1 MDRITE
7 PASPSDAIRLR
18 ALALRDLRAGI
29 GDVALWGRLGARE
42 LARRYRRTLLGPLW
56 GSARVGI
63 FVMALGL
70 VGSRLMPGSGE
81 FYVPYVA
88 AGMVIWTFLLE
99 TTTAY
104 TMLFTSRGQL
114 IRQIKLPY
122 SLLVCIA
129 LWRHVLIMFH
139 HVVIVA
145 IAMAVY
151 GVPLTAATPLALVGL
166 VALIAV
172 MLPWGIVV
180 AIACARFRDL
190 QPLIASILQ
199 IAFFV
204 TPVFWLPSQLA
215 SGASLIVGFN
225 PAYYFIEI
233 VRAPL
238 LGAAPDPV
246 CWIVV
251 PVLIVLAWA
260 VAIALLARTRHR
272 IAFWL

>member
-1 MDRITE
+1 MQTITGL
-7 PASPSDAIRLR
+7 PLTSDAAKLR
-18 ALALRDLRAGI
+18 ALAWRDLAAGI
-29 GDVALWGRLGARE
+29 GDVSLWARLGTRD
-42 LARRYRRTLLGPLW
+42 LTRRYRRTLLGPLW

-70 VGSRLMPGSGE
+70 VGSRLMPGSGVL
-81 FYVPYVA
+81 YVPYVA

-99 TTTAY
+99 TTTEFS
-104 TMLFTSRGQL
+104 MLFTSRGQL

-129 LWRHVLIMFH
+129 LWRHFLILLH
-139 HVVIVA
+139 HAVIVVL
-145 IAMAVY
+145 AMIIY
-151 GVPLTAATPLALVGL
+151 GVPITSATPLVLIGL
-166 VALIAV
+166 VSLIAV
-172 MLPWGIVV
+172 MLPWGIIV

-215 SGASLIVGFN
+215 SGAGVIVGFN

-238 LGAAPDPV
+238 LGAAPDPL

-251 PVLIVLAWA
+251 PGLIVLTWTS
-260 VAIALLARTRHR
+260 AIALLARTRHR

>member
-1 MDRITE
+1 MSMIAE
-7 PASPSDAIRLR
+7 SSSPPDATRLR
-18 ALALRDLRAGI
+18 TLALRDLRAGI
-29 GDVALWGRLGARE
+29 GDVALWGRLGMRD

-70 VGSRLMPGSGE
+70 VGSRLMPGSGVL
-81 FYVPYVA
+81 YVPYVA
-88 AGMVIWTFLLE
+88 AGMVVWTFLLE
-99 TTTAY
+99 ATTEFS
-104 TMLFTSRGQL
+104 MLFTSRGQL

-129 LWRHVLIMFH
+129 LWRHVLIMLH
-139 HVVIVA
+139 HFVIVA
-145 IAMAVY
+145 LAMLVY
-151 GVPLTAATPLALVGL
+151 DVPLTVATPLALLGLLALVG
-166 VALIAV
+166 V

-190 QPLIASILQ
+190 QPLTASILQ

-215 SGASLIVGFN
+215 SGAGLIVGFN

-238 LGAAPDPV
+238 LGAAPDPL

-251 PVLIVLAWA
+251 PALILLAWA
-260 VAIALLARTRHR
+260 VAVALLARTRHR

>member
-1 MDRITE
+1 MQTITE
-7 PASPSDAIRLR
+7 PASPAAATLR
-18 ALALRDLRAGI
+18 ALALRDLQAGI
-29 GDVALWGRLGARE
+29 GDVALWGRLGARD

-70 VGSRLMPGSGE
+70 VGSRLMPGSGVL
-81 FYVPYVA
+81 YVPYVA

-99 TTTAY
+99 TTTEY
-104 TMLFTSRGQL
+104 SMLFTSRGQL

-129 LWRHVLIMFH
+129 LWRHFLIMLH
-139 HVVIVA
+139 HFVIVA
-145 IAMAVY
+145 IAMIVY
-151 GVPLTAATPLALVGL
+151 GVPLTSATPLVLIGL
-166 VALIAV
+166 LALIAV
-172 MLPWGIVV
+172 MLPWGIVI

-204 TPVFWLPSQLA
+204 TPVFWLPSQLS
-215 SGASLIVGFN
+215 SGAGPIVGFN

-238 LGAAPDPV
+238 LGAAPDPL

-251 PVLIVLAWA
+251 PILIALTWA
-260 VAIALLARTRHR
+260 IAIALLARTRHR

>member
-1 MDRITE
+1 MQISAE
-7 PASPSDAIRLR
+7 QSSPAAAAHLR

-29 GDVALWGRLGARE
+29 GDVALWGRLGARD

-70 VGSRLMPGSGE
+70 VGSRLMPGSGVL
-81 FYVPYVA
+81 YVPYVA

-99 TTTAY
+99 TTTEY
-104 TMLFTSRGQL
+104 SMLFTSRGQL

-129 LWRHVLIMFH
+129 LWRHFLIMLH
-139 HVVIVA
+139 HFVIVA
-145 IAMAVY
+145 IAMIVY
-151 GVPLTAATPLALVGL
+151 GVPLTSATPLVLIGL
-166 VALIAV
+166 LALIAV
-172 MLPWGIVV
+172 MLPWGIVI

-204 TPVFWLPSQLA
+204 TPVFWLPSQLS
-215 SGASLIVGFN
+215 SGAGPIVGFN

-238 LGAAPDPV
+238 LGAAPDPL

-251 PVLIVLAWA
+251 PILIALTWA
-260 VAIALLARTRHR
+260 IAIALLARTRHR